1 MKTLKILILL
11 VLVIGMTNCGTEEPE
26 IVQPEQEEPKVEE
39 PNTEGSDIEATN
51 EGITFRRYV
60 AEDAPLATLVYYN
73 EILGYDSLNYAFVL
87 DDLAWQNLKDT
98 VYQTVLYY
106 PFPNFGIQISL
117 NDTIIY
123 PAVFD
128 LGIRSD
134 PFPPFNK
141 TIIKFQE
148 SNIVF
153 MHLKY
158 PNDTVDGE
166 DLRNDPR
173 IIEQLKKDN
182 KLITLEN

>member
-11 VLVIGMTNCGTEEPE
+11 ALLIGMTNCSKEEPE
-26 IVQPEQEEPKVEE
+26 IEQSEQEE
-39 PNTEGSDIEATN
+39 PNTEGSDIEATY
-51 EGITFRRYV
+51 EGITFCRYV
-60 AEDAPLATLVYYN
+60 AEDAPLATLVHYN

-128 LGIRSD
+128 TGIRVE
-134 PFPPFNK
+134 FPIVNK
-141 TIIKFQE
+141 IIILFQE
-148 SNIVF
+148 PNIVF
-153 MHLKY
+153 IQLKY
-158 PNDTVDGE
+158 PIDFKYIK
-166 DLRNDPR
+166 DLRNAPG